1 MENQRAIISDHELEV
16 EGVIY
21 RKLSSLYLDVSD
33 AGKDKLVLVH
43 TRYIGDKSYTVKKF
57 DYEHS

>member
-1 MENQRAIISDHELEV
+1 MENLRAIISDHELEV

-33 AGKDKLVLVH
+33 AGKDKVVIVH
-43 TRYIGDKSYTVKKF
+43 TRYIASMKWR
-57 DYEHS
+57 